1 MSCYSTNDESTFF
14 NKGGKKVLNFRADF
28 ERNDSFNRCLMTN
41 NKETEQRRRF
51 STRQSL
57 WPRDWG
63 KWLIIRLLML
73 SGGSMDRPAS
83 ALKGLIKSLESFQD
97 ASLTAALKPA
107 QMSVRIPLGHQHTHI
122 ILCLKLNNKKNVFHP
137 LTSSYHTPAT
147 ASASSPSSLPTAANS
162 KPRWRRQTRLHSV
175 CKHWAGCQRATL
187 QMTAATWKTHI
198 LYTHGHTH
206 SLLQTLNWFT
216 HVRDCYLENKWL
228 INALI
233 SPTISPSVVGPWN
246 QRLVAKG
253 TTLLILAT
261 KLVT

>member
-14 NKGGKKVLNFRADF
+14 NKRGKKVLHFRADF

-73 SGGSMDRPAS
+73 SGGSMDRSAS

-122 ILCLKLNNKKNVFHP
+122 ILCLKLNLKKKMYFILSHHHITLRPQHQP
-137 LTSSYHTPAT
+137 LPPLLSPLLPNLSRVDGGKHGFTRCANTGQAVKEQHSKWQRPHGKHTYCT
-147 ASASSPSSLPTAANS
+147 PTDTH
-162 KPRWRRQTRLHSV
+162 TRC
-175 CKHWAGCQRATL
+175 CKHLTDSHRWETV
-187 QMTAATWKTHI
+187 I
-198 LYTHGHTH
+198 
-206 SLLQTLNWFT
+206 
-216 HVRDCYLENKWL
+216 
-228 INALI
+228 
-233 SPTISPSVVGPWN
+233 
-246 QRLVAKG
+246 
-253 TTLLILAT
+253 
-261 KLVT
+261 